1 MAGEFEG
8 SRHLSIERIEMK
20 RRNFLAVTV
29 GLLAQIP
36 LTAIAATKK
45 PTPKATAKATA
56 KATPKTT
63 AKATPKATTQASPT
77 PAAATQT
84 PSARPTPSPQL
95 MPVLR
100 DGALIKIASIN
111 APTSFYASVEKNGI
125 EYPLLISK
133 PTDRTIKIFTARC
146 PHQGNVLNLAA
157 LGEFSCDRH
166 GARFSEATGKVL
178 DGPTAQN
185 LMQYELIER
194 DGSIYITF

>member
-1 MAGEFEG
+1 
-8 SRHLSIERIEMK
+8 MK

-29 GLLAQIP
+29 GFLAQIP

-45 PTPKATAKATA
+45 PTPKATAKVTK
-56 KATPKTT
+56 KAT
-63 AKATPKATTQASPT
+63 AKATPKATTKASPT
-77 PAAATQT
+77 PAAAAQT
-84 PSARPTPSPQL
+84 PSAKPTPSPQL

-100 DGALIKIASIN
+100 DGALIKVASIN
-111 APTSFYASVEKNGI
+111 APTSFYASVEKNGV

-146 PHQGNVLNLAA
+146 PHQGNILNLAA

-178 DGPTAQN
+178 DGPTVQN
-185 LMQYELIER
+185 LVQYELIER
-194 DGSIYITF
+194 DGSIYITI

>member
-8 SRHLSIERIEMK
+8 SRHLSIERIFMK
-20 RRNFLAVTV
+20 RRSFLAVTV
-29 GLLAQIP
+29 GVLANIP

-45 PTPKATAKATA
+45 PTPKA
-56 KATPKTT
+56 KATPKVTP
-63 AKATPKATTQASPT
+63 KATPKATAKASPT

-84 PSARPTPSPQL
+84 PSVKPTPSPQL

-100 DGALIKIASIN
+100 NGEQIKVASIT

-146 PHQGNVLNLAA
+146 PHQGNILNLAS

-178 DGPTAQN
+178 DGPTIQN
-185 LMQYELIER
+185 LVQYELIER
-194 DGSIYITF
+194 DGSIYITI